1 MATVNNSTNSGK
13 HVMFSYQWDIQELV
27 LKIYEYLT
35 SNGIPVWMDIQGG
48 MKTNLYEG

>member
-1 MATVNNSTNSGK
+1 MANTNAAASHDK

-27 LKIYEYLT
+27 SKLYESLI
-35 SNGIPVWMDIQGG
+35 SRNVPVWMDINGG